1 MADVRK
7 ALEAE
12 REMETEFVAEA
23 LRSETQPKG
32 WPAALVMFHLSMWR
46 ERLRDALNEFR
57 HARPYPAP
65 PENIDEVN
73 DAELASGIGTPLA
86 DAAAR
91 SDKLLT
97 ELIALAGELG
107 DRPFKWFSANTTFEA
122 LLRNSYIHPRN
133 HIAAYFTE
141 NGDLAGGQGLV
152 EEGASEMREISAP
165 ASALGAALYNLAA
178 VRVAQD
184 RLDEALELL
193 VEVFPLRPDL
203 KAGASGDSDL
213 EALHDNPGF
222 KALIKG

>member
-1 MADVRK
+1 MADVRR

-12 REMETEFVAEA
+12 REMEKEFVAEA

-32 WPAALVMFHLSMWR
+32 WPAALVMFHFSMWR
-46 ERLRDALNEFR
+46 ERLRDALVEFR
-57 HARPYPAP
+57 HARPYAAP

-97 ELIALAGELG
+97 ELIDLAGELG
-107 DRPFKWFSANTTFEA
+107 DRPFKWFTANTTFEA

-133 HIAAYFTE
+133 HVAAYLTE
-141 NGDLAGGQGLV
+141 NGDLPGGQRV
-152 EEGASEMREISAP
+152 AEEGASEMREISAP
-165 ASALGAALYNLAA
+165 ASALGAALYNLAC

-193 VEVFPLRPDL
+193 VEVFPMRPDL

-222 KALIKG
+222 QALVKG